1 MLRQVVRVAARVPRA
16 TSAVSRTTPS
26 LLRSTTAQLRHATT
40 TTTTTTSATT
50 SSTPY
55 RSVGVFR
62 LACQHTPHQQQQQ
75 HATSPSTAYLATQ
88 QFRYYGFWST
98 FKEQLKVP

>member
-1 MLRQVVRVAARVPRA
+1 M
-16 TSAVSRTTPS
+16 
-26 LLRSTTAQLRHATT
+26 
-40 TTTTTTSATT
+40 
-50 SSTPY
+50 
-55 RSVGVFR
+55 FR